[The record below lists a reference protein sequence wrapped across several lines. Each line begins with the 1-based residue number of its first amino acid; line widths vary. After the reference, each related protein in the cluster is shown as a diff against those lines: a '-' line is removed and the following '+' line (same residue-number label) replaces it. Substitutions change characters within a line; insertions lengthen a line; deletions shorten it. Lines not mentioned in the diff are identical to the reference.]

1 MKRIIRIIV
10 LVILVVAAILV
21 GGSLY
26 LLRYSLRPDATM
38 EAKNAASYE
47 YMY

>member
-1 MKRIIRIIV
+1 MTRIIRIIV

-26 LLRYSLRPDATM
+26 LLRYSLRP
-38 EAKNAASYE
+38 EAALEA
-47 YMY
+47 